1 MSSNLSDWRKLRS
14 GSDIRGNADQLTD
27 DFAERIGY
35 VFAQWVARKFGTTSD
50 KIKLAVGHDS
60 RHSGPRLK
68 EALIRGMKAA
78 DCDVL
83 DCGMCTTP
91 AMFMVCVEESTRA
104 NGSIMIT
111 ASHHPSEKNG
121 FKFITRDGGLD
132 SASVQE
138 LIEAAAVAEIP
149 DPLVKEVDFL
159 STYTASLGDMVR
171 RRLNDASLKP
181 LLGLHVVVDAGNG
194 AGGFYARF
202 LEDLGAEIEGSQFLD
217 PDGSFPNHIPNPE
230 DAAAMESLSR
240 AVLQNRADLG
250 VIFMDSGGYLNMC
263 GHGSIG
269 VCSMAVD
276 TGMVKVE
283 EPFTHVTLDT
293 PSGLIQAKV
302 KVENGIAKEVT
313 IENVPAFLYLE
324 NQSVTLNDGR
334 TVPFD
339 VSFGGSFFALIDADR
354 LGIPLDLPHAGELS
368 QTGMEMLEKINASVS
383 VSHPTL
389 DIRSVDLVEF
399 YSHHASDNADM
410 RNCVVFGDAQVD
422 RSPCGT
428 GTSAKLAALVAK
440 GELGFYETFRYE
452 SITGSLFRGEA
463 VREAQVGPYQ
473 GVIPHI
479 TGSAYLT
486 GFSQWLLRDDDPLN
500 LGFLL

>member
-1 MSSNLSDWRKLRS
+1 MGFQPKEPDYNYRIKTIESHTMGEPTRIIYDGFPTLSGATMMEKKHDLMAHWDHLRTALMQEP
-14 GSDIRGNADQLTD
+14 RGHRNMFGALLTEPVHPEAD
-27 DFAERIGY
+27 
-35 VFAQWVARKFGTTSD
+35 FGV
-50 KIKLAVGHDS
+50 IF
-60 RHSGPRLK
+60 
-68 EALIRGMKAA
+68 
-78 DCDVL
+78 L
-83 DCGMCTTP
+83 DCGGC
-91 AMFMVCVEESTRA
+91 
-104 NGSIMIT
+104 
-111 ASHHPSEKNG
+111 
-121 FKFITRDGGLD
+121 
-132 SASVQE
+132 
-138 LIEAAAVAEIP
+138 
-149 DPLVKEVDFL
+149 
-159 STYTASLGDMVR
+159 
-171 RRLNDASLKP
+171 
-181 LLGLHVVVDAGNG
+181 
-194 AGGFYARF
+194 
-202 LEDLGAEIEGSQFLD
+202 
-217 PDGSFPNHIPNPE
+217 
-230 DAAAMESLSR
+230 
-240 AVLQNRADLG
+240 
-250 VIFMDSGGYLNMC
+250 LNMC

-339 VSFGGSFFALIDADR
+339 VSFGGSFFALVDADR

-440 GELGFYETFRYE
+440 GELGLHETFRYE

>member
-1 MSSNLSDWRKLRS
+1 MGFQPKEPDYNYRIKTIESHTMGEPTRIIYDGFPTLSGATMMEKKHDLMAHWDHLRTALMQEP
-14 GSDIRGNADQLTD
+14 RGHRNMFGALLTEPVHPEAD
-27 DFAERIGY
+27 
-35 VFAQWVARKFGTTSD
+35 FGV
-50 KIKLAVGHDS
+50 IF
-60 RHSGPRLK
+60 
-68 EALIRGMKAA
+68 
-78 DCDVL
+78 L
-83 DCGMCTTP
+83 DCGGC
-91 AMFMVCVEESTRA
+91 
-104 NGSIMIT
+104 
-111 ASHHPSEKNG
+111 
-121 FKFITRDGGLD
+121 
-132 SASVQE
+132 
-138 LIEAAAVAEIP
+138 
-149 DPLVKEVDFL
+149 
-159 STYTASLGDMVR
+159 
-171 RRLNDASLKP
+171 
-181 LLGLHVVVDAGNG
+181 
-194 AGGFYARF
+194 
-202 LEDLGAEIEGSQFLD
+202 
-217 PDGSFPNHIPNPE
+217 
-230 DAAAMESLSR
+230 
-240 AVLQNRADLG
+240 
-250 VIFMDSGGYLNMC
+250 LNMC

-339 VSFGGSFFALIDADR
+339 VSFGGSFF
-354 LGIPLDLPHAGELS
+354 
-368 QTGMEMLEKINASVS
+368 NASVS

-440 GELGFYETFRYE
+440 GELGLHETFRYE